1 MVAIT
6 DLFEVGD
13 TFVDEA
19 REWTVV
25 QTSAMGL
32 QAHEVKI
39 ERLDGTTKVVP
50 ARRLIEMVTEHRE
63 PVTND

>member
-25 QTSAMGL
+25 QVWGMGIDD
-32 QAHEVKI
+32 HEVKI
-39 ERLDGTTKVVP
+39 ERVDGTTKVVP